1 MFPSLVIFL
10 FQLPELR
17 AQHDVAIMAAYASKD
32 LEIEELKTEA
42 QRQWEERDM
51 KASPDLGLM
60 TKADIHGSKTEQGLG
75 RETLVDTQA
84 SLLEATGASTLT
96 DESRQYLL
104 LSVSVGNVLEYAFFS
119 HL

>member
-1 MFPSLVIFL
+1 
-10 FQLPELR
+10 
-17 AQHDVAIMAAYASKD
+17 
-32 LEIEELKTEA
+32 
-42 QRQWEERDM
+42 M

-104 LSVSVGNVLEYAFFS
+104 LSVSVRNVLEYVS
-119 HL
+119 PQPSVRRILEYVLYCSL